1 MRCLPRVFAF
11 NITILQT
18 FFYLAFPKWEMASHP
33 VHPSLNPPLS
43 HCGKT
48 LASKTVI
55 PTKSTIGKKTTNTQM
70 LTGPLGLLALQA
82 PWYKLNDDHGSLTYG
97 SNVSREKKNTE
108 RIRFFS
114 RLRIACRRPK
124 SKHPALDT
132 YLSH

>member
-1 MRCLPRVFAF
+1 MRCLPRVFTF

-18 FFYLAFPKWEMASHP
+18 FFYLAFPKMGDGEPSSP
-33 VHPSLNPPLS
+33 PSLNPPLS

-48 LASKTVI
+48 PASKTVI
-55 PTKSTIGKKTTNTQM
+55 PTKSTIGKKTTNTQI

-97 SNVSREKKNTE
+97 SNVSRKKITE